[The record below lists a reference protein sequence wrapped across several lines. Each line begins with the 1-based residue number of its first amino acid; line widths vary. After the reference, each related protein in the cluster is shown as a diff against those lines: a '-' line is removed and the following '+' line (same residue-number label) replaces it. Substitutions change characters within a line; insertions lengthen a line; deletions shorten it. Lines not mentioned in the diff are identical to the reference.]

1 MFKIAL
7 FICFAFIAN
16 AGATPLQDAIDSAPI
31 GATLKLSAGIYKG
44 NIVIEKPITILG
56 KEDGVVI
63 EGSLSQNVIT
73 IKSSS
78 VKLENLKIT
87 KSGSRLDT
95 MDAAIFV
102 NSAQNVSIQKCVI
115 EDSLY
120 GIFMDNVSN
129 STILNNKISSNNQD
143 MGLRG
148 DAIRFWFSHNNII
161 KGNSFIKSRDIV
173 LMRSDNNTLSEN
185 YIQEGRY
192 AIFTQHSKDIIIES
206 NIIKESAVAILLEGS
221 HDINITK
228 NTLAG
233 RYGTQTNLGILFKGA
248 SNIRVEFNN
257 IWQCNQA
264 LYIDNSSKMRDTKN
278 FILDNKIAYNT
289 RGLNFKNESVR
300 NVIKRNELFGNMD
313 NIMTDSY
320 SGKSNKND
328 IESNYWDDYE
338 GFDINKDNIGDS
350 SYKKYLYLDQLWVSN
365 PKLLFFYGSPVLS
378 MLNFLLKVAPFME
391 PIFLAEDKKPIFI
404 PNSIN

>member
-16 AGATPLQDAIDSAPI
+16 AGATPLLDAIDSAPI

-56 KEDGVVI
+56 KEDGADI

-87 KSGSRLDT
+87 KSGCRIDT

-161 KGNSFIKSRDIV
+161 EGN
-173 LMRSDNNTLSEN
+173 
-185 YIQEGRY
+185 
-192 AIFTQHSKDIIIES
+192 
-206 NIIKESAVAILLEGS
+206 
-221 HDINITK
+221 
-228 NTLAG
+228 
-233 RYGTQTNLGILFKGA
+233 
-248 SNIRVEFNN
+248 
-257 IWQCNQA
+257 
-264 LYIDNSSKMRDTKN
+264 
-278 FILDNKIAYNT
+278 
-289 RGLNFKNESVR
+289 
-300 NVIKRNELFGNMD
+300 
-313 NIMTDSY
+313 
-320 SGKSNKND
+320 
-328 IESNYWDDYE
+328 
-338 GFDINKDNIGDS
+338 
-350 SYKKYLYLDQLWVSN
+350 
-365 PKLLFFYGSPVLS
+365 
-378 MLNFLLKVAPFME
+378 
-391 PIFLAEDKKPIFI
+391 
-404 PNSIN
+404 

>member
-1 MFKIAL
+1 MFKTLL
-7 FICFAFIAN
+7 FISFFSIASAYAN
-16 AGATPLQDAIDSAPI
+16 PLQEAIDAAPV
-31 GATLKLSAGIYKG
+31 GSTLKLSAGIYKG
-44 NIVIEKPITILG
+44 NIVINKPLTILG

-78 VKLENLKIT
+78 VKLENLKII
-87 KSGSRLDT
+87 KSGTRLDA
-95 MDAAIFV
+95 MDAAIFIQ
-102 NSAQNVSIQKCVI
+102 NAHNVSIQKCVI

-120 GIFMDNVSN
+120 GIFMDNVSD
-129 STILNNKISSNNQD
+129 SFVLDNKISSNSQD

-148 DAIRFWFSHNNII
+148 DALRLWFSHNNMIE
-161 KGNSFIKSRDIV
+161 GNSFLKSRDIV
-173 LMRSDNNTLSEN
+173 FMRSNNNTLKN
-185 YIQEGRY
+185 NNIQECRY
-192 AIFTQHSKDIIIES
+192 AIYTEHSKDITIEG
-206 NIIKESAVAILLEGS
+206 NTIKESAVSILLEGS

-228 NTLAG
+228 NSIVG
-233 RYGTQTNLGILFKGA
+233 RYGTQTNLGILFRGA
-248 SNIRVEFNN
+248 SNVRVESNSVG
-257 IWQCNQA
+257 QCNQA

-278 FILDNKIAYNT
+278 YILENKIAYNN
-289 RGLNFKNESVR
+289 RGLNFKNDSVR

-320 SGKSNKND
+320 SGRTNENE

-365 PKLLFFYGSPVLS
+365 PSLLFFYGSPVLS

-391 PIFLAEDKKPIFI
+391 PVFLAEDKKPIFQ
-404 PNSIN
+404 PLN

>member
-7 FICFAFIAN
+7 FICFISIAN
-16 AGATPLQDAIDSAPI
+16 ADVNPLQEAIDSAPI
-31 GATLKLSAGIYKG
+31 GSTLKLSAGIYKG
-44 NIVIEKPITILG
+44 NIVIDKPLTILG

-63 EGSLSQNVIT
+63 EGSLSKNVIT

-78 VKLENLKIT
+78 VKLENLKII

-95 MDAAIFV
+95 MDAAIFI
-102 NSAQNVSIQKCVI
+102 NNALHVSIQKCVI

-129 STILNNKISSNNQD
+129 STILNNKISSNSQD

-148 DAIRFWFSHNNII
+148 DALRLWFSHNNII
-161 KGNSFIKSRDIV
+161 EGNSFIKSRDIV
-173 LMRSDNNTLSEN
+173 FMRSNNNMLKNNNIREC
-185 YIQEGRY
+185 RY
-192 AIFTQHSKDIIIES
+192 AIYSEHSKNITIEG
-206 NIIKESAVAILLEGS
+206 NTIKDSAVSILLEGS

-228 NTLAG
+228 NSIAG
-233 RYGTQTNLGILFKGA
+233 RYGTQTNLGILFRGA
-248 SNIRVEFNN
+248 SNIHVESNN
-257 IWQCNQA
+257 VLKCNQA

-278 FILDNKIAYNT
+278 YIIENKIAYNN
-289 RGLNFKNESVR
+289 RGLNFKNDSVR
-300 NVIKRNELFGNMD
+300 NVIKGNELFGNMD

-320 SGKSNKND
+320 SGRTNENE

-338 GFDINKDNIGDS
+338 GFDINKDNIGDD

-365 PKLLFFYGSPVLS
+365 PSLLFFYGSPILS

-391 PIFLAEDKKPIFI
+391 PVFLAEDKKPIFQSS
-404 PNSIN
+404 N